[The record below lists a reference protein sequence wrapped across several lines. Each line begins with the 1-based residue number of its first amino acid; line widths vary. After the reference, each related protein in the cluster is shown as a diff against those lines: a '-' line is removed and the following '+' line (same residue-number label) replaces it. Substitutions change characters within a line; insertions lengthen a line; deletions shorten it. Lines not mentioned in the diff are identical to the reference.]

1 MPVSACAAVGS
12 LSCCAAFVWRRSL
25 ENACFRS
32 LDASFFLHALSSR
45 ASFGAALVASARYQV
60 SSAVLRCV
68 LCNVSERR
76 SYTRATKVDA
86 AGMPWLVR
94 GRLSVNRDLEHQCS
108 ALPPGLASLPQRKGR
123 CVRVEPLVFRRAR
136 AAAFARS
143 GVQSAEWRAQG
154 HKTTSRVPQ
163 ERSFA
168 RGKTNNSQSK
178 QVLIALRSRLICVDL
193 GPSRDPTL
201 TLSHISCEIDTS

>member
-12 LSCCAAFVWRRSL
+12 WSFCGSFVLRRSL
-25 ENACFRS
+25 ENACFSS

-94 GRLSVNRDLEHQCS
+94 GRLSVNRDLAS
-108 ALPPGLASLPQRKGR
+108 VVASMPGLARRQGKVAPDRSSSL
-123 CVRVEPLVFRRAR
+123 CRVAR
-136 AAAFARS
+136 GPSRLQS
-143 GVQSAEWRAQG
+143 PGVQSAESCERG
-154 HKTTSRVPQ
+154 HKTISRDPQ

-168 RGKTNNSQSK
+168 RAARRTSHQNRFCSQ
-178 QVLIALRSRLICVDL
+178 CVR
-193 GPSRDPTL
+193 PS
-201 TLSHISCEIDTS
+201 